1 MSSRSVMII
10 MLAVIA
16 AAVACLI
23 MLPMDSDAADTEPS
37 LTAYASQTADVFQA
51 GMLDPRVEP
60 RAPLCPPDVP
70 SDEEVPEDITGDL
83 PRIPKGQDPTMSKE
97 PKLIPKPPVE
107 APSMV
112 EPNHFEITV
121 PSYVDPVS
129 AERIID
135 DYEFI
140 FKEKR
145 ELESGGNR
153 VDVIDANE
161 YEGVQADLV
170 SIMSELVANDPAS
183 IPNDGFV
190 EMLLLKLKENGM
202 SDAADA
208 VRAVMQYRSLDQEVL
223 AEVQQP
229 GFKSKDSAE
238 EDDDDINSVPYRME
252 EVTED
257 EDAPKMYVSDIS
269 FEEIILTPAA
279 DDITFRS
286 VDRGCRLLF

>member
-1 MSSRSVMII
+1 MVI

-16 AAVACLI
+16 AAVACLV
-23 MLPMDSDAADTEPS
+23 MLPMDSDAAETES
-37 LTAYASQTADVFQA
+37 SVTAYASQTADVFQA

-60 RAPLCPPDVP
+60 RAPLCPPDVT
-70 SDEEVPEDITGDL
+70 SDEEASEDITGDL
-83 PRIPKGQDPTMSKE
+83 PRIPKGQDPTMPKE
-97 PKLIPKPPVE
+97 PKPMPKPPVE
-107 APSMV
+107 VPSLV
-112 EPNHFEITV
+112 GLNHFEITV

-129 AERIID
+129 ADRIID

-153 VDVIDANE
+153 VDIIDANE

-170 SIMSELVANDPAS
+170 AIMSEMVANNLVS
-183 IPNDGFV
+183 IPNDGFIDV
-190 EMLLLKLKENGM
+190 LLVKLKENGM

-257 EDAPKMYVSDIS
+257 EDAPTMCVSDIS
-269 FEEIILTPAA
+269 DEDITLTPAA
-279 DDITFRS
+279 DDNSFRS